1 MKFFIVLIIR
11 GKEDSIR
18 TKLGDE
24 KLKTNFGTFY
34 FFLSIDDSDDTEDD
48 PFTL

>member
-24 KLKTNFGTFY
+24 KLKTHFGTF
-34 FFLSIDDSDDTEDD
+34 FFLSNDDSDDTEDD